1 MVPRIQTM
9 KMHQDTGAA
18 PKPQQ
23 QMIPQTTA
31 ISNIKLPILKKEE
44 YDIWAMEMEHYLEYI
59 DNEVWKVIQ
68 NGNSKKRISTG
79 KDGVVRVLSPVS
91 AAEIQ
96 AVEKERKAKNILL
109 MAIPKEHMRRF
120 SWNDDAKE
128 IWEAIRTRFGG
139 LEKGYD
145 RFQQLLSQFDDHG
158 AEEVFEQEIQGAPK
172 PSLSAQNVAFVSQ
185 SKKFCWFCLMKVIE
199 SLFAKQTEDL
209 DLLHVVWNKIDDVE
223 GSVRVDGKTPVG
235 FDKISFECFKFVTT
249 LVSLPENGQ
258 TKGTYDGK
266 KKRDSLYQHQEAGKQ
281 EKNQMGLLTMDDGI
295 VNWGEHTEAEE
306 SNHALMAI
314 SSSNEVSLC
323 SKTCIDSYNKLKTLF
338 DEQMNQLGDQE
349 AQILAYSLAVKKL
362 EAQLLKRYRRIGMK
376 AVKEKEQL
384 QKTVDSWNNS
394 SKNLWRLINSGMSS
408 NDKLG
413 LGFEIQSNDEVLSYE
428 EEMNFSVFKCSK
440 EDSIGKPSYSRF
452 TKTNDFKGVP
462 PPLSGDYTPQP
473 QEEIDDALYV
483 YGKKGPQKPEI
494 SVSDEN
500 SSEHSTCQSNDSEGS
515 CENTSEH
522 SFETES
528 ASVSEPSEMSKSRQ
542 PLKDNETHKV
552 NRKSWN
558 DMMKRELGDGYS
570 FTKKKCFVCGSL
582 NHLIKDCDYYE
593 KKMAREAE
601 EKRVV
606 NTGNGVTKPV
616 WTNANRINHSNNFVP
631 RSVQLNAGRPKFN
644 SVRPNISTGRTNIN
658 TGRTNI
664 SSGRPKVNTVSPK
677 VNSVRPTS
685 NSMSPKRPQMD
696 QINKRRD
703 FSKSYSSVRRP
714 FSKSTA
720 QMAHTNAV
728 MGSWGFAVK
737 TSASYNWRNSRPNFN
752 YNSGPTF
759 IRTEHPLKNMVDRG
773 IFDSGCSGHMTGNKD
788 QLEDFEEFNGGSV
801 TFGGSKGYISG
812 KGRIRVGNLDFDSVS
827 FVKELGHFN
836 LFSISQICDKQHK
849 VLFTETECLVVSSDF
864 KMPDENQILLKVPRH
879 HNMYS
884 FDMKTP
890 SPAKGFACL
899 IAKAT
904 SDESKL
910 WHRRLGHINFKNLNK
925 LVKGNLV
932 RGLPSKV
939 FKNDHTCV
947 ACHKG
952 KQHRASCKAKLERLI
967 TKPLHTL
974 HMDLFGPTS
983 VKSINHASYCLVITD
998 DCTRFCWVFFLA
1010 SKDETSGI
1018 LQTFIRQ
1025 IENQLSH
1032 KVKIIRSDNGTE
1044 FKNRDMLEFCGN
1056 KGIKQEYSN
1065 ARTPQQNGVAER
1077 MNRTLIEAARTMLA
1091 DSLLPTTFWAEAV
1104 STACYIF
1111 NRILL
1116 SVLGK
1121 FDMKIWMWD
1130 LSGYSLNSKAYRVYN
1145 LVTKRVEVN
1154 LHVNFLEE
1162 KPNVK
1167 GVGYRWMFDIDYLTD
1182 SMNYIPVSLENQ
1194 ANNAGISEETN
1205 SAGTHRPESIA
1216 SEEKDEEVELI
1227 VVPSAVKIPE
1237 EKDESRTTSTNSK
1250 TEETLTEPQQEMK
1263 DSSID
1268 SLEDNPK
1275 IQAFRRELEEIALKH
1290 LGKVPENNTTSTH
1303 SVNTGR
1309 LDHDDSLMPELEIF
1323 HKPETGIF
1331 DEASYDE
1338 EGVITDFNSLP
1349 TEIEVSPTPTLRIHS
1364 IHPKSQILGDPKS
1377 AVQTRSKVQNKS
1389 GAHALLSHTQKQQ
1402 RNNHKDQQH
1411 CLFACFLS
1419 QEEPKKIAEALQD
1432 DSWVQAM
1439 QEELL
1444 QFKLQQVWVLVDIPH
1459 GMMVIGTRLVA
1470 QGYTQEEGIDYDEVF
1485 APVARIEAIRHIVK
1499 RFLSNQPPGFVDPD
1513 HPTKVYKVVKALY
1526 GLHQAPRAWY
1536 ATLSTFLE
1544 KHGYKRG
1551 TIDKTLFIKRDKKDI
1566 MLVQVYVDDII
1577 FGSTNKS
1584 WCAEFEALMKS
1595 RFQMSSMGEL
1605 TFFLGLQVKQNKG
1618 GIFISQD
1625 KYVAEILK
1633 KFDLVNVKAAITPM
1647 ETKLPLTKDEEAFDV
1662 DVHLYRSMIGYS
1674 KIFSSQCC
1682 QRESFKVSSKGKT
1695 QKLGFWYPRESP
1707 FDLEAFSDSDYGGS
1721 NLDRKSTTGGC
1732 QFLGQ
1737 RLISWQCK
1745 KQTIVATSYIL
1756 KLNMLAAEKLLWDNI
1771 YNFSRITTQVSQ
1783 YDCHMAQL
1791 KYCDKHNQVGF
1802 LRKPDESTGFAEIVD
1817 FLRGSNLRYALTT
1830 NPTIYDSLVKQF
1842 WQSATANTK
1851 TDGSLEI
1858 NATIDTIRYTISEAS
1873 IRDSLQLEDATGITM
1888 LPNEELFEGMGQI
1901 GYPTD
1906 GTFTFWKSFFTP
1918 QWRYLVHHLLHCISS
1933 KSGGWDQ
1940 FGSNIATALICLSTG
1955 RVYNFSKLIF
1965 DGMVANLKSKTKFLM
1980 YPRFLQMILNV
1991 QTEDKHLYL
2000 AVSLTKKIF
2009 GNMKRGFRG
2018 APRPLLPSMLLV
2030 ATNPNAGQEHAAVA
2044 QSQPSSSTPQ
2054 VPTPPP
2060 IPTSI
2065 PPPIPTPTPPPIS
2078 TPIPPPIPTPIP
2090 PPIPTPIP
2098 PPIPTPIPPPIPTP
2112 TPPPIPSPTQI
2123 PDTEPTPFEHTYE
2136 ESSPIHQHFSPSQ
2149 EQAPSQMPM
2158 DDLLHEVPKLISRID
2173 SLEMDLKQT
2182 KLTMGNAIVKLVK
2195 KVKKLE
2201 EFVKRRNLVLS
2212 DSEEEEPE
2220 VQGRKSSRE
2229 EQVEDI
2235 SPNTLEAAKTLS
2247 KVASLKPRS
2256 IDKGRRY
2263 KRRKEAKGK
2272 LVSQLDFQEEVDT
2285 GAEQVNT
2292 AEGVNTGSIKLS
2304 TVSEQL
2310 STGSEQVST
2319 VGTKESTSS
2328 QDKGQ
2333 REGKAPMLS
2342 EETPKKLDS
2351 LQKEEE
2357 AKQIHL
2363 DSLLAQRI
2371 AEEEELNEKQKK
2383 RKAQVQFEAQHYTNE
2398 DWDLIRA
2405 KIEANAEKKYFA
2417 EERARAKRNKPMT
2430 QSQLKTY
2437 MMNHL
2442 KNQGIWKLSQLK
2454 KLSLKEVKEEFDKLV
2469 KQVESFAPINF
2480 EATKASL
2487 KRFGKELQT
2496 KTQKRMKDDEAKDDE
2511 PTKKSGKR
2519 RKQMARKRLHI
2530 DLDEDDSE
2538 GPDDVDK
2545 QEESV
2550 TGTKTPTPINPVP
2563 VAMKTPSIATYK
2575 IIKQGEKGVYQIVR
2589 EDGTDIVY
2597 INFGAMLKSITRDDL
2612 TELYRIVMN
2621 RYWDYG
2627 PRV

>member
-1 MVPRIQTM
+1 MRIEQYFLM
-9 KMHQDTGAA
+9 INYALWEVIVNGDSPP
-18 PKPQQ
+18 PKRTVDGVEKTYP
-23 QMIPQTTA
+23 PTTA
-31 ISNIKLPILKKEE
+31 EEKLARK
-44 YDIWAMEMEHYLEYI
+44 
-59 DNEVWKVIQ
+59 NKV
-68 NGNSKKRISTG
+68 
-79 KDGVVRVLSPVS
+79 
-91 AAEIQ
+91 
-96 AVEKERKAKNILL
+96 KARCTLL
-109 MAIPKEHMRRF
+109 MALPNEHQLKF
-120 SWNDDAKE
+120 NTCKCAKSLM
-128 IWEAIRTRFGG
+128 EAIEKRFGG
-139 LEKGYD
+139 NKESRKT
-145 RFQQLLSQFDDHG
+145 QKTLLKYES
-158 AEEVFEQEIQGAPK
+158 EVFKKSPIRWKTHTLIWRNK
-172 PSLSAQNVAFVSQ
+172 PDLETLSMDDLYNNL
-185 SKKFCWFCLMKVIE
+185 KIHE
-199 SLFAKQTEDL
+199 TE
-209 DLLHVVWNKIDDVE
+209 VKGSVGKID
-223 GSVRVDGKTPVG
+223 
-235 FDKISFECFKFVTT
+235 C
-249 LVSLPENGQ
+249 N
-258 TKGTYDGK
+258 
-266 KKRDSLYQHQEAGKQ
+266 
-281 EKNQMGLLTMDDGI
+281 
-295 VNWGEHTEAEE
+295 
-306 SNHALMAI
+306 
-314 SSSNEVSLC
+314 
-323 SKTCIDSYNKLKTLF
+323 
-338 DEQMNQLGDQE
+338 
-349 AQILAYSLAVKKL
+349 
-362 EAQLLKRYRRIGMK
+362 
-376 AVKEKEQL
+376 
-384 QKTVDSWNNS
+384 
-394 SKNLWRLINSGMSS
+394 RL
-408 NDKLG
+408 
-413 LGFEIQSNDEVLSYE
+413 
-428 EEMNFSVFKCSK
+428 
-440 EDSIGKPSYSRF
+440 
-452 TKTNDFKGVP
+452 
-462 PPLSGDYTPQP
+462 
-473 QEEIDDALYV
+473 
-483 YGKKGPQKPEI
+483 
-494 SVSDEN
+494 
-500 SSEHSTCQSNDSEGS
+500 
-515 CENTSEH
+515 
-522 SFETES
+522 
-528 ASVSEPSEMSKSRQ
+528 
-542 PLKDNETHKV
+542 
-552 NRKSWN
+552 
-558 DMMKRELGDGYS
+558 
-570 FTKKKCFVCGSL
+570 
-582 NHLIKDCDYYE
+582 
-593 KKMAREAE
+593 
-601 EKRVV
+601 
-606 NTGNGVTKPV
+606 NTGSITVKSG
-616 WTNANRINHSNNFVP
+616 SN
-631 RSVQLNAGRPKFN
+631 
-644 SVRPNISTGRTNIN
+644 T
-658 TGRTNI
+658 
-664 SSGRPKVNTVSPK
+664 
-677 VNSVRPTS
+677 
-685 NSMSPKRPQMD
+685 
-696 QINKRRD
+696 
-703 FSKSYSSVRRP
+703 
-714 FSKSTA
+714 
-720 QMAHTNAV
+720 QMAHSNAV
-728 MGSWGFAVK
+728 MGSWGSAVK

-967 TKPLHTL
+967 SVPLHTL

-998 DCTRFCWVFFLA
+998 DCTRFSWVFFLA

-1025 IENQLSH
+1025 IENQLNH

-1111 NRILL
+1111 NRVRVTKPQNKTPYELLFGHKPIISYIRPFGCHVTILDTL

-1121 FDMKIWMWD
+1121 FDGKSD
-1130 LSGYSLNSKAYRVYN
+1130 EGFLVGYSLNSKAYRVYN

-1154 LHVNFLEE
+1154 LHVNFLED

-1194 ANNAGISEETN
+1194 ANPHAGASEVTN
-1205 SAGTHRPESIA
+1205 SAGTPTSIA

-1237 EKDESRTTSTNSK
+1237 EKDESRTSSTNSK
-1250 TEETLTEPQQEMK
+1250 KEETLTEPQKEKK
-1263 DSSID
+1263 DSSTD

-1290 LGKVPENNTTSTH
+1290 LGTVPENNTTSTP
-1303 SVNTGR
+1303 SVNTGSQTVNTGR

-1389 GAHALLSHTQKQQ
+1389 GAHALLSHIQKQQ

-1444 QFKLQQVWVLVDIPH
+1444 QFKLQQVWVLVDLPH
-1459 GMMVIGTRLVA
+1459 GMKVIGTKWVYRNKRDERGVVVRNKARLVA

-1485 APVARIEAIRHIVK
+1485 APVARIEAIRLFLAFASFMGFIVFQMDVK
-1499 RFLSNQPPGFVDPD
+1499 SAFLYGTIDEEVYVSQPPGFVDPD
-1513 HPTKVYKVVKALY
+1513 HPNKVYKVVKALY

-1584 WCAEFEALMKS
+1584 WCDEFEALMKS

-1633 KFDLVNVKAAITPM
+1633 KFDLVNVKVAITPM
-1647 ETKLPLTKDEEAFDV
+1647 ETKVPLTKDEEAIDV
-1662 DVHLYRSMIGYS
+1662 DVHLYRSMIGSIMYLTAS
-1674 KIFSSQCC
+1674 RPDIMYAVCVCSRFQVTLKTSHLNVVKRIF
-1682 QRESFKVSSKGKT
+1682 KYLKGKPN
-1695 QKLGFWYPRESP
+1695 LGLWYPRESP

-1737 RLISWQCK
+1737 RLISRQCK
-1745 KQTIVATSYIL
+1745 KQTIVATSTTEAEYVAAL
-1756 KLNMLAAEKLLWDNI
+1756 KCCG
-1771 YNFSRITTQVSQ
+1771 Q
-1783 YDCHMAQL
+1783 
-1791 KYCDKHNQVGF
+1791 
-1802 LRKPDESTGFAEIVD
+1802 
-1817 FLRGSNLRYALTT
+1817 
-1830 NPTIYDSLVKQF
+1830 
-1842 WQSATANTK
+1842 
-1851 TDGSLEI
+1851 
-1858 NATIDTIRYTISEAS
+1858 
-1873 IRDSLQLEDATGITM
+1873 DATGIDIVAKLM
-1888 LPNEELFEGMGQI
+1888 KFLRGGQM
-1901 GYPTD
+1901 GYPSD
-1906 GTFTFWKSFFTP
+1906 GTSPFWK
-1918 QWRYLVHHLLHCISS
+1918 
-1933 KSGGWDQ
+1933 
-1940 FGSNIATALICLSTG
+1940 
-1955 RVYNFSKLIF
+1955 
-1965 DGMVANLKSKTKFLM
+1965 
-1980 YPRFLQMILNV
+1980 
-1991 QTEDKHLYL
+1991 
-2000 AVSLTKKIF
+2000 
-2009 GNMKRGFRG
+2009 KRGFRG
-2018 APRPLLPSMLLV
+2018 APRPLLPAMLLV
-2030 ATNPNAGQEHAAVA
+2030 ATTNPNAGQEHMCG
-2044 QSQPSSSTPQ
+2044 SILQPPSISHTPN
-2054 VPTPPP
+2054 TTLFLHSPPP
-2060 IPTSI
+2060 IHYTLHLHLQSFHPVTDC
-2065 PPPIPTPTPPPIS
+2065 THLT
-2078 TPIPPPIPTPIP
+2078 TLRELLYT
-2090 PPIPTPIP
+2090 
-2098 PPIPTPIPPPIPTP
+2098 
-2112 TPPPIPSPTQI
+2112 
-2123 PDTEPTPFEHTYE
+2123 
-2136 ESSPIHQHFSPSQ
+2136 HFSPPQ
-2149 EQAPSQMPM
+2149 EQAHGQMPM
-2158 DDLLHEVPKLISRID
+2158 DDLLQVVPQLLSRID
-2173 SLEMDLKQT
+2173 SLEIDLKQT

-2201 EFVKRRNLVLS
+2201 GILKRRNVVLS
-2212 DSEEEEPE
+2212 DSEDEEPE
-2220 VQGRKSSRE
+2220 AQGRKSQDDPLASLVQVLVTPSMTNASGE
-2229 EQVEDI
+2229 EQVDDI

-2247 KVASLKPRS
+2247 RVASLKPKS

-2263 KRRKEAKGK
+2263 KRRKETRGK
-2272 LVSQLDFQEEVDT
+2272 QGRLKLDFQKEVD
-2285 GAEQVNT
+2285 V
-2292 AEGVNTGSIKLS
+2292 GVNTGSAERSIPS
-2304 TVSEQL
+2304 P
-2310 STGSEQVST
+2310 
-2319 VGTKESTSS
+2319 
-2328 QDKGQ
+2328 DKGQ
-2333 REGKAPMLS
+2333 RAGKAPMII
-2342 EETPKKLDS
+2342 EETPKKS
-2351 LQKEEE
+2351 KEQILQEE
-2357 AKQIHL
+2357 
-2363 DSLLAQRI
+2363 
-2371 AEEEELNEKQKK
+2371 
-2383 RKAQVQFEAQHYTNE
+2383 NE

-2405 KIEANAEKKYFA
+2405 KIEANAELSKSMLGSDLQGEDFAKKMVDLVNQRKKTPDKDYKKT
-2417 EERARAKRNKPMT
+2417 EKIDGSNGRLGPARSPGRGENKC
-2430 QSQLKTY
+2430 
-2437 MMNHL
+2437 
-2442 KNQGIWKLSQLK
+2442 K
-2454 KLSLKEVKEEFDKLV
+2454 K
-2469 KQVESFAPINF
+2469 
-2480 EATKASL
+2480 
-2487 KRFGKELQT
+2487 
-2496 KTQKRMKDDEAKDDE
+2496 KDLI
-2511 PTKKSGKR
+2511 T
-2519 RKQMARKRLHI
+2519 
-2530 DLDEDDSE
+2530 DLDKDDSE
-2538 GPDDVDK
+2538 DSDEVSEQDDSGS
-2545 QEESV
+2545 Q
-2550 TGTKTPTPINPVP
+2550 
-2563 VAMKTPSIATYK
+2563 

-2597 INFGAMLKSITRDDL
+2597 INFGAMLKDISRDDL

-2621 RYWDYG
+2621 RYGMDG
-2627 PRV
+2627 PEDELEKVFWKYLKNMFEEPLSTDPIWSLLGQQRIISWRYYDSCRVHCLNLESMDIYMLIERKYPLSAEICKAMLDKKLQGGKPDEDCYKMLKMMEKQAGIRK